1 MDKIIRRKSSKV
13 MVGSLQIGG
22 GADISVQSMTNTFTK
37 DVKATVSQI
46 LQLEE
51 AGCEIIRVAVA
62 DDEDAEAIKEIK
74 QQIHIPIVA
83 DIHFDYRLALKS
95 IENGIDKL
103 RINPGN
109 IGGTDRVKKVVEKAK
124 ERNIPIR
131 IGVNVG
137 SIHRDILKKYGG
149 PNSEATF
156 CRPAKGS
163 DKGGVENAGKEAVRK
178 FFVPYPEV
186 DSFEELNEYLH
197 NECNK
202 LLENNPKW
210 EAEKAALRPL
220 PATRF
225 DGARYKEAKV
235 NRYSMV
241 QFETNRYSLP
251 TMYVGERVTVKA
263 TADEVK
269 ILYKGAIIASHRRVY
284 GQYQEEI
291 KLDHYLELL
300 LQKPRAL
307 DNTKV
312 YKPNTLAPIYE
323 QYRRSLNAR
332 NHKGN
337 REFVRILM
345 LHRDYPPALVTEAVE
360 IAMAYNVYSYDGVL
374 NILGQLLVSGRPK
387 IVPVSKD
394 KLQNIPEVVVIPP
407 DLSKYSVLMSGGG
420 K

>member
-149 PNSEATF
+149 PNSEGMVESALDHV
-156 CRPAKGS
+156 RILEDLNYDKIVISMKGTDIKMTIDAYKS
-163 DKGGVENAGKEAVRK
+163 M
-178 FFVPYPEV
+178 
-186 DSFEELNEYLH
+186 
-197 NECNK
+197 
-202 LLENNPKW
+202 
-210 EAEKAALRPL
+210 AEKVSYPL
-220 PATRF
+220 HLGITHAGTLFEGSIRSAIGVGSLLAEGIGDTIRISLTDDPA
-225 DGARYKEAKV
+225 E
-235 NRYSMV
+235 
-241 QFETNRYSLP
+241 
-251 TMYVGERVTVKA
+251 
-263 TADEVK
+263 EVK
-269 ILYKGAIIASHRRVY
+269 VAREILKSLNLRNFGINYITCPTCGRTNIRLIDLSKKIQEGLKGVNKPITVAIMGCAVNGPGEARQADIGIAGGKGEALLFKK
-284 GQYQEEI
+284 GQIIGKVKEEDLVKTLQEEI
-291 KLDHYLELL
+291 G
-300 LQKPRAL
+300 RAH
-307 DNTKV
+307 V
-312 YKPNTLAPIYE
+312 
-323 QYRRSLNAR
+323 
-332 NHKGN
+332 
-337 REFVRILM
+337 
-345 LHRDYPPALVTEAVE
+345 
-360 IAMAYNVYSYDGVL
+360 
-374 NILGQLLVSGRPK
+374 
-387 IVPVSKD
+387 
-394 KLQNIPEVVVIPP
+394 
-407 DLSKYSVLMSGGG
+407 
-420 K
+420 

>member
-149 PNSEATF
+149 PNSE
-156 CRPAKGS
+156 GM
-163 DKGGVENAGKEAVRK
+163 VESA
-178 FFVPYPEV
+178 
-186 DSFEELNEYLH
+186 
-197 NECNK
+197 
-202 LLENNPKW
+202 
-210 EAEKAALRPL
+210 
-220 PATRF
+220 
-225 DGARYKEAKV
+225 
-235 NRYSMV
+235 
-241 QFETNRYSLP
+241 
-251 TMYVGERVTVKA
+251 
-263 TADEVK
+263 
-269 ILYKGAIIASHRRVY
+269 
-284 GQYQEEI
+284 
-291 KLDHYLELL
+291 LDH
-300 LQKPRAL
+300 
-307 DNTKV
+307 
-312 YKPNTLAPIYE
+312 
-323 QYRRSLNAR
+323 
-332 NHKGN
+332 
-337 REFVRILM
+337 VRILED
-345 LHRDYPPALVTEAVE
+345 L
-360 IAMAYNVYSYDGVL
+360 NYD
-374 NILGQLLVSGRPK
+374 K
-387 IVPVSKD
+387 IVISMKGTDIKMTIDAYKSMAEKVSYPLHLGITHAGTLFEGSIRSAIGVGSLLAEGIGDTIRISLTDDPAEEVKVAREIL
-394 KLQNIPEVVVIPP
+394 KSLNLRNFGINYITCPTCGRTNIRLI
-407 DLSKYSVLMSGGG
+407 DLSKKIQEGLKWVNKPITVAIMGCAVNGPGEARQADIGIAGG
-420 K
+420 KGEALLFKKGQIIGKVKEEDLVKTLLEEIDKIP